1 MLPLPVL
8 ILIGVVLSILIGL
21 GSYQF
26 YFKEWNSCDWG
37 YGSPTPSTP
46 STPTPSAGPAPAP
59 CDANQRIKG
68 GVCVACG
75 EGYINPAGDD
85 PAEFT
90 DTFCK
95 MCAENYHVSGR
106 KCVECGIKYT
116 HPAGDI
122 VTDGNTECSECTVN
136 HRASGGKNCVTC
148 DIGAGGE
155 GAYRSAGDDRYG
167 PETKCI
173 NYLKKGIP
181 KVIELGSGCRDNGK
195 QSQYCWRYM
204 QHQEQFKASFPGG
217 WTNDLKCKYDEANH
231 TTDEAWKKSCP
242 GGDPDVMYS
251 YTIPPEWVPG
261 RMVEKG
267 YKSMGMD
274 LLDRNGE

>member
-37 YGSPTPSTP
+37 YGCPTPSTP
-46 STPTPSAGPAPAP
+46 SAPTPSGPAPAP
-59 CDANQRIKG
+59 CDVNQRIKG

-95 MCAENYHVSGR
+95 QCAENYHVSNR
-106 KCVECGIKYT
+106 KCVKCGSKYT
-116 HPAGDI
+116 HPAGDV
-122 VTDGNTECSECTVN
+122 VTAGNTKCSKCAKD
-136 HRASGGKNCVTC
+136 HRVLGESCVSC
-148 DIGAGGE
+148 DIGAGAE
-155 GAYRSAGDDRYG
+155 GAYRDAGDDIYG
-167 PETKCI
+167 SDTACI
-173 NYLKKGIP
+173 NYLARGIP
-181 KVIELGSGCRDNGK
+181 IKVDNDYYEY
-195 QSQYCWRYM
+195 QQW
-204 QHQEQFKASFPGG
+204 QTENQFKASFPGG
-217 WTNDLKCKYDEANH
+217 WTNDLKCKYSEVTH

-242 GGDPDVMYS
+242 GGDPDVRYS
-251 YTIPPEWVPG
+251 YTIPQEWKD
-261 RMVEKG
+261 MK
-267 YKSMGMD
+267 D
-274 LLDRNGE
+274 AQ

>member
-26 YFKEWNSCDWG
+26 YFKDWNSCDWG
-37 YGSPTPSTP
+37 VGCPTPSTP
-46 STPTPSAGPAPAP
+46 STPTPSVGPAPAP
-59 CDANQRIKG
+59 CDVNQRIKG

-95 MCAENYHVSGR
+95 QCAENYHVSGR
-106 KCVECGIKYT
+106 KCVECGSKYT
-116 HPAGDI
+116 HDAGDV
-122 VTDGNTECSECTVN
+122 VTDGNTKCSKCAKD
-136 HRASGGKNCVTC
+136 HRVLGESCVTC
-148 DIGAGGE
+148 DIEAGSE
-155 GAYRSAGDDRYG
+155 GAYRSAGDSIYG
-167 PETKCI
+167 SDTACVD
-173 NYLKKGIP
+173 YLEKGIP
-181 KVIELGSGCRDNGK
+181 RIIELSSQCSKNGK
-195 QSQYCWRYM
+195 KSSYCWRVM
-204 QHQEQFKASFPGG
+204 ETLEQFKLSKPGG
-217 WTNDLKCKYDEANH
+217 WTDDLKCKYDEANH

-251 YTIPPEWVPG
+251 YEIPEEWKRQRFVD
-261 RMVEKG
+261 MG
-267 YKSMGMD
+267 Y
-274 LLDRNGE
+274 N

>member
-26 YFKEWNSCDWG
+26 YFKDWNSCDWG
-37 YGSPTPSTP
+37 VGCPTPSTP

-59 CDANQRIKG
+59 CDVNQRIKG

-95 MCAENYHVSGR
+95 QCAENYHVSGR
-106 KCVECGIKYT
+106 KCVECGSKYT
-116 HPAGDI
+116 HKAGD
-122 VTDGNTECSECTVN
+122 VVADGDTKCSKCAKD
-136 HRASGGKNCVTC
+136 HRATGGDNCVTC
-148 DIGAGGE
+148 TIGAGSE
-155 GAYRSAGDDRYG
+155 GAYRDAGDDRFG
-167 PETKCI
+167 SSTACI
-173 NYLKKGIP
+173 NYLKRGKPKKVERCIFDQESYCTNSLFWQTDDEFKG
-181 KVIELGSGCRDNGK
+181 
-195 QSQYCWRYM
+195 
-204 QHQEQFKASFPGG
+204 SFPGG

-251 YTIPPEWVPG
+251 YTIPPEWKD
-261 RMVEKG
+261 MK
-267 YKSMGMD
+267 D
-274 LLDRNGE
+274 AQ

>member
-26 YFKEWNSCDWG
+26 YFKDWNSCDWG
-37 YGSPTPSTP
+37 VGCPTPSTP
-46 STPTPSAGPAPAP
+46 SAPTPSGPAPAP
-59 CDANQRIKG
+59 CDVNQRIKG

-95 MCAENYHVSGR
+95 QCAENYHVSNR
-106 KCVECGIKYT
+106 KCVKCGIQYT
-116 HPAGDI
+116 HKAGD
-122 VTDGNTECSECTVN
+122 VVADGNTECSKCAKDYSAT
-136 HRASGGKNCVTC
+136 GGDNCVTC
-148 DIGAGGE
+148 DIGAGSE
-155 GAYRSAGDDRYG
+155 GAYRDAGDDRFG
-167 PETKCI
+167 SKTECI
-173 NYLKKGIP
+173 DYLKRGKPKKVERCMYSQAGYGNCTKSMYWQTDDEFKG
-181 KVIELGSGCRDNGK
+181 
-195 QSQYCWRYM
+195 
-204 QHQEQFKASFPGG
+204 SFPGG
-217 WTNDLKCKYDEANH
+217 WTNDLKCKYSEVTH

-251 YTIPPEWVPG
+251 YTIPQEWKD
-261 RMVEKG
+261 MK
-267 YKSMGMD
+267 D
-274 LLDRNGE
+274 AQ

>member
-26 YFKEWNSCDWG
+26 YFKDWNSCDWG
-37 YGSPTPSTP
+37 VGCPTPSTP
-46 STPTPSAGPAPAP
+46 SAPTPSGPAPAP
-59 CDANQRIKG
+59 CDVNQHIKS

-95 MCAENYHVSGR
+95 QCAENYHVSGR
-106 KCVECGIKYT
+106 KCVKCESAYT
-116 HPAGDI
+116 HKAGDV
-122 VTDGNTECSECTVN
+122 VTDGNTECSKCAKD
-136 HRASGGKNCVTC
+136 HRVFGKSCVTC
-148 DIGAGGE
+148 DIGAGSE
-155 GAYRSAGDDRYG
+155 GAYRDAGDDRFG
-167 PETKCI
+167 SDTACI
-173 NYLKKGIP
+173 DYLKRGIP
-181 KVIELGSGCRDNGK
+181 IKVDNSYYEYK
-195 QSQYCWRYM
+195 QWQTDD
-204 QHQEQFKASFPGG
+204 QFKASFPGG
-217 WTNDLKCKYDEANH
+217 WTNDLKCKYSEVTH

-251 YTIPPEWVPG
+251 YTIPQEWKD
-261 RMVEKG
+261 MK
-267 YKSMGMD
+267 D
-274 LLDRNGE
+274 AQ

>member
-37 YGSPTPSTP
+37 YGCPTPSTP
-46 STPTPSAGPAPAP
+46 SAPTPSGPAPAP
-59 CDANQRIKG
+59 CDVNQRIKG

-95 MCAENYHVSGR
+95 QCAENYHVSGR
-106 KCVECGIKYT
+106 TCVKCGTQYT
-116 HPAGDI
+116 HDAGDV
-122 VTDGNTECSECTVN
+122 VTAGNTKCGKCAKD
-136 HRASGGKNCVTC
+136 HRVLGESCVTC
-148 DIGAGGE
+148 DIGAGSE
-155 GAYRSAGDDRYG
+155 GAYRDAGDDIYG
-167 PETKCI
+167 SDTACI
-173 NYLKKGIP
+173 NYLKRGKPIKTERCYYAEGT
-181 KVIELGSGCRDNGK
+181 GSAWACTKSMYWQTDAEFQG
-195 QSQYCWRYM
+195 
-204 QHQEQFKASFPGG
+204 SFPGG
-217 WTNDLKCKYDEANH
+217 WTNDLKCKYNEEIHTNDEN
-231 TTDEAWKKSCP
+231 WKKSCP

-251 YTIPPEWVPG
+251 YTIPQEWKD
-261 RMVEKG
+261 MKDAE
-267 YKSMGMD
+267 
-274 LLDRNGE
+274 